1 MKRLNLAIFIFKKIF
16 KMEAR
21 TRIERHTMLLV
32 HWVEKKGR
40 REGVM
45 VKKMGPI
52 EVVGYKGGLWLRLI
66 VIDGIEITN

>member
-1 MKRLNLAIFIFKKIF
+1 
-16 KMEAR
+16 MEAR